1 MSFLSGTD
9 KRNRSAIIKVFDG
22 TKVRFIK
29 RPIERLYPIEVRS
42 SVPICDEE
50 VEATKRAT
58 IDSFTGANEDTRERS
73 TRNVGDKGHPTEVIP
88 RINVGEKS
96 KQ

>member
-42 SVPICDEE
+42 SVLICDEE
-50 VEATKRAT
+50 VEVAKRVT
-58 IDSFTGANEDTRERS
+58 VDSSTGANEYIRERP
-73 TRNVGDKGHPTEVIP
+73 TRIAAENGILFRRPAG
-88 RINVGEKS
+88 
-96 KQ
+96 QL